1 MNDMLCGFGG
11 LCPYH
16 IGMNEDSRILPR
28 SFMFRCQEANIKA
41 PQHVAQAFTAW
52 DGSRSRLKRK
62 ASGELGVTRTFP
74 GKYCNK
80 TWDSVE
86 ISPGMV
92 DQQGDEKSSM
102 VDNWPTKWQFNIK
115 NGGQW

>member
-1 MNDMLCGFGG
+1 MYIYIYMNDMLCGFGG

-80 TWDSVE
+80 T
-86 ISPGMV
+86 
-92 DQQGDEKSSM
+92 
-102 VDNWPTKWQFNIK
+102 
-115 NGGQW
+115 